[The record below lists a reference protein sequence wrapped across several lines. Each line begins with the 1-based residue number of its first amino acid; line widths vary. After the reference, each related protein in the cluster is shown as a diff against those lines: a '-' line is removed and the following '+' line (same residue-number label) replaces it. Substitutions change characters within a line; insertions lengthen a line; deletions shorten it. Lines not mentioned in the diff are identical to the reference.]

1 MKSLALGADLVGL
14 SNRILQ
20 YVKDGK
26 MDQMDKVFYD
36 LSVMNGEIR
45 DIMTLL
51 GAKILHRWG
60 RQILSCLHLY
70 NIGVKR
76 VVLTGSCTVN
86 VLKIDEC

>member
-51 GAKILHRWG
+51 GAKDIASLRKTDLILPASVQYWCQARGIDW
-60 RQILSCLHLY
+60 QLY
-70 NIGVKR
+70 GQRSK
-76 VVLTGSCTVN
+76 
-86 VLKIDEC
+86 K

>member
-26 MDQMDKVFYD
+26 MDQMEKAFYD

-51 GAKILHRWG
+51 GAKDIASLRKTDLILPASVQHWCQARGIDW
-60 RQILSCLHLY
+60 QLY
-70 NIGVKR
+70 GQRSENR
-76 VVLTGSCTVN
+76 
-86 VLKIDEC
+86 